1 MRRLELTIK
10 NIVRKTELTFC
21 CGFSVAVIGR
31 YGSHLMT
38 VMIFVTQNNSQNGPG
53 ISDRLL
59 GFYPVPSKSVPNTLQ
74 TVPKELAGMHQRS
87 YNPLGERPVHGLSHS
102 DCRH

>member
-10 NIVRKTELTFC
+10 NIVRKKLTFC

-59 GFYPVPSKSVPNTLQ
+59 GFYPVPSSVSAEHVTNCS
-74 TVPKELAGMHQRS
+74 QRTRWDALTS
-87 YNPLGERPVHGLSHS
+87 GVTTLGERPVHGLSHS